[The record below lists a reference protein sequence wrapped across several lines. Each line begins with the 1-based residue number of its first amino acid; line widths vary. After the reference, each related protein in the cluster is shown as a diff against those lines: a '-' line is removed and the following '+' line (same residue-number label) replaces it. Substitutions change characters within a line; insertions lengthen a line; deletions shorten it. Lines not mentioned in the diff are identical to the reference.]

1 MTSERNSPARK
12 VYLDHSATTPVRAEV
27 LSVMLPFFAQAFG
40 NASSVHRW
48 GREARVGVETAREKV
63 AYLLGAEP
71 SEIVFTSGGTEADNL
86 ALRSTARLLRSKGNH
101 IITTTVEHHA
111 VLHTCQILE
120 KEGYEVTYLP
130 VDEYGMVSVESVIE
144 AIRPE
149 TILIS
154 VMHGQN
160 EVGTIQ
166 PVEEIGRVAKEK
178 GIMLHTDAV
187 QSAGKVPLKVRD
199 LGVDL
204 MSISSHKMYGPKGI
218 GALYVRKGIKMA
230 PQITGGAHERGRRA
244 GTENVAGIVG
254 FGEACY
260 LAERELA
267 EESRRL
273 TALRDRL
280 ISGILERIPDT
291 VLNGHPSKRLPHN
304 VNVSIKYVEG
314 ESILL
319 NLDRMGIGA
328 SSGSACTSGS
338 LEPSHV
344 LLAMGVPHEVAHGSI
359 RMTLGRMNTV
369 EDIDYVLEVLPPIV
383 SRLREMSPFS
393 APAASETSG
402 GGRNNVQ

>member
-1 MTSERNSPARK
+1 VTSDYNHPARR
-12 VYLDHSATTPVRAEV
+12 VYLDNSSTTPVRAEV

-40 NASSVHRW
+40 NASSIHRW
-48 GREARVGVETAREKV
+48 GKEARVGVETAREKV

-86 ALRSTARLLRSKGNH
+86 ALRSTARLLKSKGNH
-101 IITTTVEHHA
+101 IITTAVEHHA
-111 VLHTCQILE
+111 VLHTCQSLE
-120 KEGYEVTYLP
+120 KEGFEVTYLP
-130 VDEYGMVSVESVIE
+130 VDEYGMVGVESVAG
-144 AIRPE
+144 AIRPG

-154 VMHGQN
+154 VIHGQN

-166 PVEEIGRVAKEK
+166 PIEEIGRLAKEK
-178 GIMLHTDAV
+178 GILLHTDAV

-199 LGVDL
+199 LNVDL
-204 MSISSHKMYGPKGI
+204 LSISSHKLYGPKGI
-218 GALYVRKGIKMA
+218 GALYVRKSVKIA

-260 LAERELA
+260 LAERELP
-267 EESRRL
+267 EESLRL
-273 TALRDRL
+273 TSLRDRL
-280 ISGILERIPDT
+280 IKGILDKIPDT
-291 VLNGHPSKRLPHN
+291 VLNGHPSRRLPHN

-319 NLDRMGIGA
+319 NLDLMGIGA

-344 LLAMGVPHEVAHGSI
+344 LLAMGLPHEVAHGSL
-359 RMTLGRMNTV
+359 RMTLGRMNTA

-383 SRLREMSPFS
+383 SRLREMSAFS
-393 APAASETSG
+393 SLRDSRACEEG
-402 GGRNNVQ
+402 HGNVQ

>member
-1 MTSERNSPARK
+1 VTSDYTSPARE
-12 VYLDHSATTPVRAEV
+12 VYLDHSSTTPVRAEV

-40 NASSVHRW
+40 NASSIHRW

-86 ALRSTARLLRSKGNH
+86 ALRSTAGLLRSKGNH
-101 IITTTVEHHA
+101 IITTQVEHHA
-111 VLHTCQILE
+111 VLHTCKVLE

-130 VDEYGMVSVESVIE
+130 VDEYGMISVESVVQ

-166 PVEEIGRVAKEK
+166 PVEEIGRLTREK
-178 GIMLHTDAV
+178 GILLHTDAV

-199 LGVDL
+199 LNVDL
-204 MSISSHKMYGPKGI
+204 LSISGHKMYGPKGT
-218 GALYVRKGIKMA
+218 GALYVRKGLKIA
-230 PQITGGAHERGRRA
+230 PQMTGGAHERGRRA

-260 LAERELA
+260 LAERELEA
-267 EESRRL
+267 ESKRL
-273 TALRDRL
+273 TVLRDRL
-280 ISGILERIPDT
+280 IKGILDRIPDT

-314 ESILL
+314 ESVLL

-359 RMTLGRMNTV
+359 RMTLGRMNTT

-383 SRLREMSPFS
+383 SRLREMSAFA
-393 APAASETSG
+393 APLDSKVSG
-402 GGRNNVQ
+402 GGHHNVQ